1 MTDDDALKIG
11 FHPAQKKIYHDP
23 HRFKFVNAG
32 RRLGKTRF
40 CRNVGALETMNV
52 EESTGYIVAPYAKRA
67 MRLYRQILKLIPKQ
81 HFANVSEKW
90 MNFELVNGSTCWCMS
105 GENPESLP
113 GEGLDWLVIDEAAL
127 CKEEVWHVL
136 QPSLMD
142 NPLSKAWIVSSPRG
156 KNWFYEGCQL
166 EKIDPLNY
174 KTFHFTTYDNPTL
187 RREEIDRM
195 AKSLPELMFRQ
206 EIMAEFIEGG
216 LVFRNLARMMSATIQ
231 EPIAGHTY
239 VMGVDLAKMN
249 DFNVIKIGDTGSN
262 TEVFS
267 KRDNRLDWSFQ
278 KSSIYMQAKRY
289 NNATVIVDKTG
300 VGEAVVEDLQ
310 KMDRA
315 YEGAKPQ
322 GYLTIVP
329 VLFSAV
335 SKPELYKQYILLQE
349 NNLIWLLNDPVT
361 KYEHESFECELM
373 PSGYVR
379 YSAPP
384 NRNDDTVTA
393 AALMA
398 WGMGKICPGAGI
410 IGPLTEDNL
419 EQARNPRKPIDP
431 SCQIDVEGII
441 KGMESRQIAGFGYE
455 ADEQN
460 IVADY
465 DEKP

>member
-1 MTDDDALKIG
+1 MKPLEIT
-11 FHPAQKKIYHDP
+11 FHKNQLPIYRDP
-23 HRFKFVNAG
+23 HRFKFLNCG
-32 RRLGKTRF
+32 RRFGKTKF
-40 CRNVGALETMNV
+40 CRNVGALKSLDWP
-52 EESTGYIVAPYAKRA
+52 ESTGYVVAPFAKRA
-67 MRLYRQILKLIPKQ
+67 MRLYRQILKLIPKE
-81 HFANVSEKW
+81 HIANVSEKW
-90 MNFELVNGSTCWCMS
+90 MNFELNNGATVWCMS

-113 GEGLDWLVIDEAAL
+113 GEGLDWLAIDEAAL

-142 NPLSKAWIVSSPRG
+142 NPKSEAWVVSSPRG
-156 KNWFYEGCQL
+156 KNWFYEACQL
-166 EKIDPLNY
+166 EKIDPVNY
-174 KTFHFTTYDNPTL
+174 KYYHYTTYDNPTID
-187 RREEIDRM
+187 RAEIDRM

-216 LVFRNLARMMSATIQ
+216 LVFRNLARMMTATIQ
-231 EPIAGHTY
+231 EPIPGHTY

-315 YEGAKPQ
+315 YVGAQPQ
-322 GYLTIVP
+322 GYLTVVP
-329 VLFSAV
+329 IMFSAV
-335 SKPELYKQYILLQE
+335 SKPELYKQYILMQE

-398 WGMGKICPGAGI
+398 WGMGKIYPGATI
-410 IGPLTEDNL
+410 IGPLTQDNL
-419 EQARNPRKPIDP
+419 EQAKNPKKAVDP
-431 SCQIDVEGII
+431 TCQIDVDQII
-441 KGMESRQIAGFGYE
+441 RGMESRQIAGFGYE

-465 DEKP
+465 DEKNQ